1 MRGPII
7 LKKISFCRSF
17 TVKFERIIF
26 VNMFLQI
33 ISITP
38 CELAFNS
45 LETHGLHVHT
55 RMLIWFRF
63 YSLYRVENVE
73 KLVKKIL
80 YIHAVLKKIIISRR
94 APALAVANRALWL
107 NSIFCVKQWEQRQQL
122 KRRKT
127 KGLMS
132 KNNSFAHVF

>member
-7 LKKISFCRSF
+7 LKKISFFSQF
-17 TVKFERIIF
+17 YNAKFVRIIF

-33 ISITP
+33 ILITP

-63 YSLYRVENVE
+63 YSFYRVENVE
-73 KLVKKIL
+73 K
-80 YIHAVLKKIIISRR
+80 
-94 APALAVANRALWL
+94 
-107 NSIFCVKQWEQRQQL
+107 
-122 KRRKT
+122 
-127 KGLMS
+127 
-132 KNNSFAHVF
+132 

>member
-7 LKKISFCRSF
+7 VKKDFILSQFY
-17 TVKFERIIF
+17 TVKFVRIIF

-33 ISITP
+33 ILITP

-63 YSLYRVENVE
+63 YSFYRVENVE
-73 KLVKKIL
+73 K
-80 YIHAVLKKIIISRR
+80 
-94 APALAVANRALWL
+94 
-107 NSIFCVKQWEQRQQL
+107 
-122 KRRKT
+122 
-127 KGLMS
+127 
-132 KNNSFAHVF
+132 